1 MAKVTS
7 QNPFDLLG
15 EADFEGEVK
24 APKVQPKKVVAA
36 PKPAATPA
44 QRPKAQEN
52 RAPRENNRGPRPS
65 VPAAEGDFQAAR
77 EPRQSATPKNKSHP
91 KGRGNPRGRGRD
103 YDRRSAKVG
112 ATKPKNLE
120 ETAPIESETKDA
132 ESPSAEVEVNSED
145 NVKTLEEYYAELKAQ
160 KAQAEEN
167 AKQVRKAN
175 EGVDDSQWKGAVAL
189 KKEDE
194 DFFAGKSSQS
204 KARKQKEKAAKSFL
218 EIEQKFNESNERRND
233 RRPARGGARGGRGG
247 PRGPKNEA
255 SRPVNLTDQ
264 SAFPSLGA

>member
-103 YDRRSAKVG
+103 YDRRSGTGRV
-112 ATKPKNLE
+112 
-120 ETAPIESETKDA
+120 ETKDA
-132 ESPSAEVEVNSED
+132 ESPTDEVEVNPED

-167 AKQVRKAN
+167 AKQIRKAN

-218 EIEQKFNESNERRND
+218 EIEQKFNESNERRNERND

-247 PRGPKNEA
+247 PRGPKNEV